1 MLKKDLAVCIR
12 TVDYSETSQIVT
24 FFAKDAGK
32 ISAIAKG
39 SKRPKSSFDGP
50 IELFAHG
57 PVVYTETSKDKLAT
71 LTEFQQQISFSF
83 PMHDLYALHCAALA
97 AELLNNMT
105 DEHDPHPDLFSA
117 FMEFLKNLDKISG
130 ALESLIT
137 FQFIL
142 LKESGLMP
150 VFSQCTNCKTKL
162 DSKTVGQGWYFSSD
176 SNGLI
181 CRDCEP
187 SFPDK
192 IFILKSALVRLYEQ
206 NSFTDIEMDTL
217 KQLEKI
223 LISHFTHIMG
233 KKLRMARY
241 ILSI

>member
-83 PMHDLYALHCAALA
+83 PI
-97 AELLNNMT
+97 N
-105 DEHDPHPDLFSA
+105 
-117 FMEFLKNLDKISG
+117 K
-130 ALESLIT
+130 
-137 FQFIL
+137 
-142 LKESGLMP
+142 
-150 VFSQCTNCKTKL
+150 
-162 DSKTVGQGWYFSSD
+162 
-176 SNGLI
+176 GLI
-181 CRDCEP
+181 
-187 SFPDK
+187 
-192 IFILKSALVRLYEQ
+192 
-206 NSFTDIEMDTL
+206 
-217 KQLEKI
+217 
-223 LISHFTHIMG
+223 
-233 KKLRMARY
+233 KLC
-241 ILSI
+241 

>member
-83 PMHDLYALHCAALA
+83 PMHDLFALHCASLA
-97 AELLNNMT
+97 A
-105 DEHDPHPDLFSA
+105 
-117 FMEFLKNLDKISG
+117 
-130 ALESLIT
+130 
-137 FQFIL
+137 
-142 LKESGLMP
+142 
-150 VFSQCTNCKTKL
+150 
-162 DSKTVGQGWYFSSD
+162 
-176 SNGLI
+176 
-181 CRDCEP
+181 
-187 SFPDK
+187 
-192 IFILKSALVRLYEQ
+192 
-206 NSFTDIEMDTL
+206 
-217 KQLEKI
+217 
-223 LISHFTHIMG
+223 
-233 KKLRMARY
+233 
-241 ILSI
+241 